1 MGNQQPRPEQGKVQ
15 RLSRMRVG
23 PQAIGGSKWCVTYKL
38 LMLYIKIEY
47 ADLY

>member
-23 PQAIGGSKWCVTYKL
+23 PQAIGGSKWCVTYKSYNVQ
-38 LMLYIKIEY
+38 MIYFDI
-47 ADLY
+47 